1 MEPKDREQKRRKR
14 KERRRRNRE
23 LKRGAGMLHRYDS
36 FYGQRTN
43 HDWMFVYTG
52 TSTDIMSYVSVLLL
66 NPAFI
71 FYGIIFVTGRIYNI
85 FLMYLIIDGITI
97 LGWVLLALHQKK
109 EQDEWNRMTYEERM
123 EYCKKLV
130 DSLSEIEDER
140 KMRDKK

>member
-1 MEPKDREQKRRKR
+1 MEPKDREQKRRER
-14 KERRRRNRE
+14 RERRRRNRE
-23 LKRGAGMLHRYDS
+23 LRRGAGMLRRCGTFNREGTD
-36 FYGQRTN
+36 

-85 FLMYLIIDGITI
+85 FLLYLIIDGITI
-97 LGWVLLALHQKK
+97 AGWVLLALHQKK
-109 EQDEWNRMTYEERM
+109 EQDEWNSMTYEERV
-123 EYCKKLV
+123 EYCRKLV

-140 KMRDKK
+140 KMQGKK